1 MTMMAKSMSDKNCG
15 SEQLLDTA
23 AEFMTKRTFASQQR
37 ENVQFSLMSEL
48 LICEYLPPTMLWY
61 TDKDYRE
68 FKRELRADIQSIRR
82 RLREATTM
90 MDDNIVLP
98 SNTGI
103 EHIHIL
109 STQDIIAA
117 NLCKSLSIQ
126 AVLVEQSRQR
136 ILGYHDP
143 DHLAS
148 LYESLTR
155 ESHERAHRRGTF
167 HDLKFV

>member
-1 MTMMAKSMSDKNCG
+1 MTMMAKSMSDKNG
-15 SEQLLDTA
+15 SEQLLDAA
-23 AEFMTKRTFASQQR
+23 AEFMTKHTFSSQQR

-61 TDKDYRE
+61 NDKDYRE
-68 FKRELRADIQSIRR
+68 FKRELRADIQSNRR

-90 MDDNIVLP
+90 MDDNLVLP

-103 EHIHIL
+103 EHIL

-155 ESHERAHRRGTF
+155 ESRARAHRRGTF

>member
-1 MTMMAKSMSDKNCG
+1 MTMMAKSMSDKNG
-15 SEQLLDTA
+15 SEQLLDAA
-23 AEFMTKRTFASQQR
+23 AEFMTKHTFSSQQR

-61 TDKDYRE
+61 NDKDYRE
-68 FKRELRADIQSIRR
+68 FKRELRADIQSNRR

-90 MDDNIVLP
+90 MDDNLVLP

-103 EHIHIL
+103 EHIL

-155 ESHERAHRRGTF
+155 ESRERAHRRGTF